1 MSSREQLRVDTEG
14 KEKLFDRKSKSI
26 SKCIVLFRSF
36 LDVSGVSGLMN
47 VSNFYQIVFLC
58 LPYLR
63 AVALLK
69 TPYLSPSKRG
79 SMQNFNSL
87 YVCVSLEE
95 TDTRSNLGRR
105 SLGTRRTDS
114 SSS

>member
-1 MSSREQLRVDTEG
+1 MLKQDKITPAQNTIQLHM
-14 KEKLFDRKSKSI
+14 LF
-26 SKCIVLFRSF
+26 
-36 LDVSGVSGLMN
+36 
-47 VSNFYQIVFLC
+47 NFYQIVFLC

-69 TPYLSPSKRG
+69 TPYLSPSRRG